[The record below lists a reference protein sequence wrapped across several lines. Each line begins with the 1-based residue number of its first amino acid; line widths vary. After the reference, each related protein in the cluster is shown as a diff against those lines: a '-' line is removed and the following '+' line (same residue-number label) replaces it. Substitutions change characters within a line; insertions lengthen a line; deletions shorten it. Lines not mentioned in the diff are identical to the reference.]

1 MAGFGL
7 SPRYESRVYTIQVE
21 PRAVPLSL
29 HLRFARGS
37 ARDFVFVPG
46 GEMVRL
52 FPDSFQGFSYSGALG
67 SIFRYMGVG
76 STELTLDGSASFPV
90 SQSRE
95 IRFALAKWD
104 RSATQPFPAA
114 VHCVQ
119 EVPYGYRDLTMREI
133 VAVSSV
139 AASKAEGAV
148 K

>member
-1 MAGFGL
+1 MTEFGL
-7 SPRYESRVYTIQVE
+7 YPRYESRVYTIPVE

-29 HLRFARGS
+29 HLQFAQGS

-52 FPDSFQGFSYSGALG
+52 FPDSFQRFSHSDALG

-76 STELTLDGSASFPV
+76 STELPLDGSASFPV
-90 SQSRE
+90 SQPRE

-104 RSATQPFPAA
+104 RSAAQPFPAA
-114 VHCVQ
+114 VHCIQ
-119 EVPYGYRDLTMREI
+119 EVPYGHRGLTMREI
-133 VAVSSV
+133 VAVTSI
-139 AASKAEGAV
+139 AASTAEGAV